1 MIKKA
6 WVKFDG
12 MDIEC
17 ICDEHHRE
25 CTGDDACKE
34 YVVRFTEINRRDQG
48 VKDAVKKLEK
58 EATNFGRTMRKFE
71 SQINRS
77 IKKFKI

>member
-17 ICDEHHRE
+17 ICDEHHRK
-25 CTGDDACKE
+25 CAGDDGCKE
-34 YVVRFTEINRRDQG
+34 YVIKFTEINRRDQS

-58 EATNFGRTMRKFE
+58 ETTNFGRTVKKFE
-71 SQINRS
+71 SQVNRS